1 MCKFSSKLVARLDSE
16 LPAAEAAAMDL
27 HVAACRE
34 CREQAEAFRG
44 VSHAFAVYARAVP
57 PRAAR
62 SPRRWLWVPAAIAAA
77 VLTVFLIWP
86 RWLPSTQPNLQRRA
100 EAIPAMTAAVPLK
113 AAVAVASVR
122 HARAPKRVQKQVSA
136 WMPAEPTIQI
146 IIPADALFPPG
157 ALPEGVGFVADLRL
171 ASNGAAGGLALRP

>member
-1 MCKFSSKLVARLDSE
+1 MCEFSSKLIAWLDNE
-16 LPAAEAAAMDL
+16 LPDAEAAAMD
-27 HVAACRE
+27 HHFNACGA
-34 CREQAEAFRG
+34 CREQADTFRG
-44 VSHAFAVYARAVP
+44 VSQAFAVYARAVP

-62 SPRRWLWVPAAIAAA
+62 SPRRWFLVPAAIAAA
-77 VLTVFLIWP
+77 VLAVFLIWP
-86 RWLPSTQPNLQRRA
+86 RRLPNMQPIEQPRA
-100 EAIPAMTAAVPLK
+100 KAMPIKTAGVPLK
-113 AAVAVASVR
+113 AAVAAASVR
-122 HARAPKRVQKQVSA
+122 HTRAPKRLQKQVSA

>member
-1 MCKFSSKLVARLDSE
+1 MCKFSSKLVAWLDSE
-16 LPAAEAAAMDL
+16 LPDAEATAMDL
-27 HVAACRE
+27 HVAGCRE
-34 CREQAEAFRG
+34 CREQADAFRG
-44 VSHAFAVYARAVP
+44 VSHAFAVYVRAVA
-57 PRAAR
+57 PRTGR

-77 VLTVFLIWP
+77 VLAVFFIWP
-86 RWLPSTQPNLQRRA
+86 RRLPSTLTNLQRRA
-100 EAIPAMTAAVPLK
+100 EAIPATTAAVPLK

-122 HARAPKRVQKQVSA
+122 HTRAPKRLQKQVSA